1 MTTSTKRRAILLGV
15 SMAAVPVV
23 AAACGSSSSDVTA
36 TSSSTST
43 SAHSVATATTS
54 RPPSTGDAGSNT
66 GAPTGR
72 VVHVGSDTFTID
84 VSGTDVTVDTVA
96 GSTYQITSASEVSSA
111 RVGQYVAAMGTGAG
125 DVLQAT
131 SLAFVPDPPSFIASW
146 AVTSTPQGTV
156 YFGRI
161 TSIGKGT
168 ITITTGDGPRTI
180 STAAVDSVT
189 RTAATTFKAIAVG
202 ETVEV
207 NGPKSKG
214 LTYTGHQIN
223 IGETPAVVGQFD

>member
-1 MTTSTKRRAILLGV
+1 MTTSTKRRAILLGMSFAVV
-15 SMAAVPVV
+15 SVV

-36 TSSSTST
+36 TSSSTSAQ
-43 SAHSVATATTS
+43 SLATAPGS
-54 RPPSTGDAGSNT
+54 RHLSTGEAGSIA

-72 VVHVGSDTFTID
+72 VVHVGTDTFTID

-96 GSTYQITSASEVSSA
+96 GSTYQVTSASEVSSA
-111 RVGQYVAAMGTGAG
+111 RVGQYVAAQGTEAG
-125 DVLQAT
+125 DVLRAT
-131 SLAFVPDPPSFIASW
+131 RLAFVPDPPAFIASW

-168 ITITTGDGPRTI
+168 VTIATGDGPRTI
-180 STAAVDSVT
+180 STATVDSAT

-207 NGPKSKG
+207 NGPESKG